1 MNNLKE
7 GNQKKYFYL
16 EIFAVTLGSIALFLV
31 FANFA
36 LGGPN
41 STDVTWY
48 MNVGLNGIKDTFII
62 NRYFHVF
69 LEALFLK
76 LSPTPLIGLQ
86 NYWAFLVAG
95 TSLGVYLAARLLN
108 SRTNSLHG
116 LLAVAFFF
124 SVGAIT
130 DTAGL
135 PLVDITAMFMVLLIV
150 VLYVISARKEHVSK
164 NLIIIIGLLFL
175 LSLKTKE
182 TTLPVAILFLGFGYV
197 ADKRFDLK
205 VFFKRLG
212 LVMIGVVFGIGLFL
226 LLNMIFLGDPL
237 FGFRLV
243 EIQKFLETYVS
254 GSQSSEKYSGYE
266 NWITAYFLNDMWII
280 FLVYL
285 ISGTKAAF
293 NPFVKKGNLLVWLV
307 PLAVILFATFSV
319 GNQWGFQP
327 RFIFPA
333 IPIICLL
340 GPQFLNLDLRNIHE
354 NNKRLTAISFFIIGL
369 FALFVFRISIRY
381 IFNNTGWDITIFMA
395 AVITPVLVTIIL
407 ACVFLLKRIP
417 LYASYL
423 ISVLLIAIVS
433 VPITHNLKQII
444 INQPN
449 KIASERLIYPFTSF
463 SGKIEFTSDM
473 KFYISQDVWRKMETS
488 YFLKD
493 RVEISS
499 LFNIVFNASSTKN
512 NFITPN
518 ESATIPLDLDDSI
531 YSSVLLSI
539 DNWQAINTNQELITW
554 IEENYTVYYDR
565 ANILILLKPKYH

>member
-1 MNNLKE
+1 MNNLNE
-7 GNQKKYFYL
+7 GNQKNYLYF
-16 EIFAVTLGSIALFLV
+16 EIFVVVLGSIALFLV

-86 NYWAFLVAG
+86 YYWAFLIAG
-95 TSLGVYLAARLLN
+95 SSLVVYLASRLLT
-108 SRTNSLHG
+108 SRTNLLHG
-116 LLAVAFFF
+116 LLAVALFI

-164 NLIIIIGLLFL
+164 VLIIVIGLLFL
-175 LSLKTKE
+175 FSLKTKE

-197 ADKRFDLK
+197 EDKRFDLK
-205 VFFKRLG
+205 VLFKRLG
-212 LVMIGVVFGIGLFL
+212 LVLIGVVFGIGLFI
-226 LLNMIFLGDPL
+226 LLNMIFLGDSL

-254 GSQSSEKYSGYE
+254 GSQSSEKYSGYA
-266 NWITAYFLNDMWII
+266 NWFTAFFLNDMWII
-280 FLVYL
+280 FLAYL

-293 NPFVKKGNLLVWLV
+293 NPFIKKGNLLVWLI
-307 PLAVILFATFSV
+307 PIAIILFATFSV
-319 GNQWGFQP
+319 GNQWGFQS
-327 RFIFPA
+327 RFIYPA

-354 NNKRLTAISFFIIGL
+354 NHKRFIAISIFIIGL
-369 FALFVFRISIRY
+369 LAYFVLRISIRY
-381 IFNNTGWDITIFMA
+381 IFDFAGWDITIFMA
-395 AVITPVLVTIIL
+395 AVITPLLVSAIL
-407 ACVFLLKRIP
+407 ALVFLWKRIP

-423 ISVLLIAIVS
+423 IAVLIIAIVS
-433 VPITHNLKQII
+433 VPITHNLKQIF

-449 KIASERLIYPFTSF
+449 KIASERFFYPFASYENL
-463 SGKIEFTSDM
+463 IEYTPIM
-473 KFYISQDVWRKMETS
+473 KFYISPDVWREMETS
-488 YFLKD
+488 NFLKD
-493 RVEISS
+493 RIEVSS
-499 LFNIVFNASSTKN
+499 LFNVFFDAGSTKH
-512 NFITPN
+512 NFIVPE
-518 ESATIPLDLDDSI
+518 ESSDIPGDLINSDFTH
-531 YSSVLLSI
+531 VLLSAS
-539 DNWQAINTNQELITW
+539 DWQAISALPEISGQL
-554 IEENYTVYYDR
+554 ENKYFIYSDDKNV
-565 ANILILLKPKYH
+565 LVFLKPKP